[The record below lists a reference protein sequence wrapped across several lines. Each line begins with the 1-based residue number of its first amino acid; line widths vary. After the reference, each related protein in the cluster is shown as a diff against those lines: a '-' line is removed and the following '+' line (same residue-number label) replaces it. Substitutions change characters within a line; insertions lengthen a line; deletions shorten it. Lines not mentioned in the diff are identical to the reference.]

1 MMKKLFLTTLF
12 TLVLSGSAFALG
24 CNLKADKL
32 QDNGYGGMQF
42 EIYNPNS
49 TTVSISGIR
58 YYDSSGKLLRTYS
71 VTKFAKSKSN
81 LNFLHYTS
89 DNFLKK
95 VSSVSF
101 DCYIYKAQSNNN
113 LSLSNK
119 KKHSNGLIDWF
130 KNRSWWEYILMG
142 LFAFG
147 IISTI
152 IDSNSKDKKSFK
164 EKNNTSPLTSIS
176 KEKSSS
182 EKNVFDR
189 FYAGNLDLATAFWL
203 FGVVGTFV
211 VGFLG
216 GLLGEYYSKIFYI
229 PSLIISAGILLNLWG
244 CADYYTKQKTKK
256 KQSAVWGYLAQV
268 YCGVSGLGLIY
279 TAYDVI
285 QTL

>member
-1 MMKKLFLTTLF
+1 MKKLLLAILF
-12 TLVLSGSAFALG
+12 TLVLCGGAFALG

-58 YYDSSGKLLRTYS
+58 YYDSEGKLLRMYS

-89 DNFLKK
+89 DNFLKS
-95 VSSVSF
+95 VSSVGF
-101 DCYIYKAQSNNN
+101 DCFINKTKSNNN
-113 LSLSNK
+113 ISLSNK
-119 KKHSNGLIDWF
+119 KKQSNGLIGWF
-130 KNRSWWEYILMG
+130 KSRSWWEYILMAF
-142 LFAFG
+142 FAFG

-152 IDSNSKDKKSFK
+152 IDSNTKDKKSFK
-164 EKNNTSPLTSIS
+164 TKNNTPSITPIS
-176 KEKSSS
+176 GEKSSS
-182 EKNVFDR
+182 DKNVWDR

-203 FGVVGTFV
+203 FGVVGTFA

-216 GLLGEYYSKIFYI
+216 GLLGEYYNKIFYI

-244 CADYYTKQKTKK
+244 CADYYTEQKTKK
-256 KQSAVWGYLAQV
+256 KQSAVWGYLTQV